1 MIPVRHAGSSRLGL
15 SFVLSS
21 TRVKT
26 RSWREG
32 GPETSATGLESCRV
46 DHGSEGPSHWAK
58 GNGIIPSRILAR
70 RAAASLPLECM
81 YSLLIT
87 FFLISIV
94 FSFLCSMWEAVL
106 LSITPHW
113 AQVREQEGAAI
124 GTQLADFKTN
134 IDRPLAA
141 ILTLNT
147 IAHTAGAI
155 GVGGQAAV
163 IWADANPLI
172 TMVLVPSV
180 MTLAILV
187 LSEIIPKTI
196 GALYWQRLAPF
207 TVFSLRVLMAVL
219 APFVWLSQGL
229 TGLLK
234 RDYEK
239 PVLTRTDFLAMAE
252 LGAREG
258 VFEDGETHMI
268 GHLLRFQSVQARD
281 VMTPRT
287 VVAAAAEEE
296 SIASFYRGGRRQRFS
311 RFPTYHKGSIDRVTG
326 YVLKADVLVAL
337 VEGRGDE
344 ESGTLRRD
352 ILTIGESHP
361 ITDLFRSLMERQ
373 EHVAAV
379 LDEFGGLAG
388 IVTME
393 DVIETLLGMEIV
405 DETDATADMR
415 KLAQRHRRRRSRA
428 MGMLETPELN
438 ADTSDPQP
446 LSG

>member
-1 MIPVRHAGSSRLGL
+1 
-15 SFVLSS
+15 
-21 TRVKT
+21 
-26 RSWREG
+26 
-32 GPETSATGLESCRV
+32 
-46 DHGSEGPSHWAK
+46 
-58 GNGIIPSRILAR
+58 
-70 RAAASLPLECM
+70 M

-87 FFLISIV
+87 FFLVSII

-106 LSITPHW
+106 LSITPTW

-124 GTQLADFKTN
+124 GAQLADFKDN

-147 IAHTAGAI
+147 VAHTAGAI

-163 IWADANPLI
+163 IWGDANPLI
-172 TMVLVPSV
+172 TMLLVPTV

-196 GALYWQRLAPF
+196 GALHWQRLAPF
-207 TVFSLRVLMAVL
+207 TVVSLRVLMMVL

-229 TGLLK
+229 TGVLK

-252 LGAREG
+252 LGARDG
-258 VFEDGETHMI
+258 VFEDSETHMI
-268 GHLLRFQSVQARD
+268 GQLLGFQSVQARD

-296 SIASFYRGGRRQRFS
+296 AIASFYRGGRRQRFS
-311 RFPTYHKGSIDRVTG
+311 RFPTYHKGTIDRVTG
-326 YVLKADVLVAL
+326 YVLKADVLVAM
-337 VEGRGDE
+337 VEERGQE
-344 ESGTLRRD
+344 QIGTLRRD
-352 ILTIGESHP
+352 ILTVSESHP
-361 ITDLFRSLMERQ
+361 ITDVFRSLVERQ
-373 EHVAAV
+373 EHIAAV

-388 IVTME
+388 ILTME

-405 DETDATADMR
+405 DETDSTTDMR
-415 KLAQRHRRRRSRA
+415 QLAQRHRRRRSRA
-428 MGMLETPELN
+428 IGMLEMPEAN
-438 ADTSDPQP
+438 SGAVDPEP
-446 LSG
+446 L